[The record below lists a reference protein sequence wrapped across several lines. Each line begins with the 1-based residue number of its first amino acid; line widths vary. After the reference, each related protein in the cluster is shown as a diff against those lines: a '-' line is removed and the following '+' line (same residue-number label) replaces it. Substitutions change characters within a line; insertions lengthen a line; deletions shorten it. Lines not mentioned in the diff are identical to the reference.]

1 MDTLGVVEVLALAAG
16 LALVLVA
23 ASDAV
28 STLVTTRRRRCRRWP
43 TPVFYRWTWRAWR
56 AIPLSLLGLLVFWVV
71 LLVAGWGAVWW
82 GLRPAVSGVGS
93 YLDAVYFA
101 GVGFFTVGFG
111 DVLPTGGLAR
121 LLVLVEAFM
130 GLVTM
135 APWSSATCPPC
146 TAPTPGGSSSS

>member
-28 STLVTTRRRRCRRWP
+28 STLVTTRRRRGRRWP

-56 AIPLSLLGLLVFWVV
+56 AIARRASPDQREAFLGLYGPLSLLGLLVFWVV

-82 GLRPAVSGVGS
+82 GLRPAG
-93 YLDAVYFA
+93 
-101 GVGFFTVGFG
+101 
-111 DVLPTGGLAR
+111 
-121 LLVLVEAFM
+121 
-130 GLVTM
+130 
-135 APWSSATCPPC
+135 AP
-146 TAPTPGGSSSS
+146 APGP

>member
-1 MDTLGVVEVLALAAG
+1 MGRRASPERREEFLGLYG
-16 LALVLVA
+16 
-23 ASDAV
+23 
-28 STLVTTRRRRCRRWP
+28 
-43 TPVFYRWTWRAWR
+43 
-56 AIPLSLLGLLVFWVV
+56 PLSLLGLLVLWVV

-135 APWSSATCPPC
+135 ALVMFDSSPAGPAARLWRRSTRMLQNFRRLQ
-146 TAPTPGGSSSS
+146 AIGLAAGGAGPGADEARFRAVYERLGRL